1 MKPRGYG
8 GRQQAEAAC
17 FKERLASAGA
27 VFGEENSTVNRTRYL
42 GRLVL
47 GIWLIVTG
55 LLLVVTMPTV
65 PLIESDE

>member
-1 MKPRGYG
+1 MKSRGYG
-8 GRQQAEAAC
+8 GRQQAEVAC
-17 FKERLASAGA
+17 FKEKLPVAGEIL
-27 VFGEENSTVNRTRYL
+27 GEENNTVNRTKYL

-55 LLLVVTMPTV
+55 LLLVVTIPNP